1 MKGFSAKRLMLVLFI
16 GAMLFSLPV
25 LGQQKKAGSDVVS
38 VDFAGIADFPSDSAM
53 NDIYGTIPGIKL
65 GVTYW
70 INKGVGPGSLGLG
83 GELQFLYGTGKP
95 IGAEDIEAYAA
106 YYGYDISIDDYLTVF
121 PILGNVYYR
130 FKVPNQPKLK
140 PYAGAGLG
148 YYMFTETVKVTGDIS
163 DSESTSLNDFGFH
176 FLGGVQY
183 SWGFAELRYILV
195 NLSDSEGAANDFNG
209 LQFLLGARF

>member
-25 LGQQKKAGSDVVS
+25 LGQQNQAGSDVVS

-65 GVTYW
+65 GLTFW
-70 INKGVGPGSLGLG
+70 INEGVGPGSLGLG
-83 GELQFLYGTGKP
+83 GEVQLLYGTGKP
-95 IGAEDIEAYAA
+95 IGAEDAEAVAA
-106 YYGYDISIDDYLTVF
+106 ENGYDVSIHDYLTVF
-121 PILGNVYYR
+121 PILANVYYR

-140 PYAGAGLG
+140 PYAGAGFG
-148 YYMFTETVKVTGDIS
+148 YYILTETIEITGDIS
-163 DSESTSLNDFGFH
+163 DSESTTLNDVGYH

-195 NLSDSEGAANDFNG
+195 NLRDSEGEANDFNG